1 MQFKKGKVFFGF
13 KDTWQMDE
21 QLSKVILAGVSKF
34 KEVINEEGGH
44 RKGVPASISSHLHSE
59 GVITYGDDYNLSDG
73 DYATCEAYFDY
84 VIDEIIYAFSDNE
97 PDIMDYDF
105 EYKPSKELSD
115 ETGMVSFNL
124 ECTNQSESDRYSD
137 DKLAYNKRCLEGR
150 KLFAEHFHA
159 LWW

>member
-1 MQFKKGKVFFGF
+1 MQFKKGKILFGF
-13 KDTWQMDE
+13 KDTWHMDE
-21 QLSKVILAGVSKF
+21 QLSKVILAGVSKY

-59 GVITYGDDYNLSDG
+59 GVITYGDDYHLSEE
-73 DYATCEAYFDY
+73 DYEKCEGYFDY
-84 VIDEIIYAFSDNE
+84 VIDEIIYAFGNNE

-105 EYKPSKELSD
+105 EYNRVTEQPDEL
-115 ETGMVSFNL
+115 GMIPFTL
-124 ECTNQSESDRYSD
+124 ECTNQSESDRYSK
-137 DKLAYNKRCLEGR
+137 DKLAHNKRCLEGR